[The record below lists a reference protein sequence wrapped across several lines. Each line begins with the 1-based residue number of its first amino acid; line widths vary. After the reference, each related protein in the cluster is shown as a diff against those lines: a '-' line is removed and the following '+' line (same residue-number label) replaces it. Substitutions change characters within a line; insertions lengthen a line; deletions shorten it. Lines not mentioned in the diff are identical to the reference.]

1 MKLAS
6 EKSLNRGICPVM
18 NIKGKTVTYP
28 FQLQYNNFHFA
39 CNQGI
44 LGAKQMMVMDIIGTQ
59 LIHYLHKNLNF
70 SGRIPTPKEK
80 RVKEIS
86 GQYMSAKLLKYMAE
100 HLSPANQGLI
110 SEGWYGEEGR
120 LQDIDKA
127 HGRIKKPISIVL
139 NDGDLRREL
148 PFLRKYTSKQ
158 IEEMIKQ
165 TSNCILWMNFPVYI
179 HTGKQYG
186 VFPFDNFRHASQL
199 FTLGEVKE
207 SKMSKNKKVLEREY
221 PIRFDTILGYMF
233 MQNMASSYMD
243 FLPGKFYEM
252 SDYAQLYY
260 RLFILSYFLNKATGK
275 IPKNPITI
283 DEIRQ
288 RLALKTKDTSMVR
301 KVIKRILEEL
311 KANNFIGGFTEEKL
325 DRKYVYRYV
334 KNSWQE
340 IAAEENPSETDLG
353 IDED

>member
-1 MKLAS
+1 
-6 EKSLNRGICPVM
+6 M

-28 FQLQYNNFHFA
+28 FTLRYNYFGFG
-39 CNQGI
+39 CGQGI

-59 LIHYLHKNLNF
+59 LIHYLHGNQSF

-100 HLSPANQGLI
+100 HLSLANQGLI
-110 SEGWYGEEGR
+110 PEGWYSEEGR
-120 LQDIDKA
+120 LQDIDKT

-139 NDGDLRREL
+139 NDGHLRREL

-165 TSNCILWMNFPVYI
+165 TSQSTLLMNYPICIY
-179 HTGKQYG
+179 TGKKYDII
-186 VFPFDNFRHASQL
+186 PFNNFGDLSRL
-199 FTLGEVKE
+199 FTLVKTKE
-207 SKMSKNKKVLEREY
+207 SKVSKSEKVLEREY
-221 PIRFDTILGYMF
+221 TIRFDTILGYMF
-233 MQNMASSYMD
+233 AQNMASSYMD
-243 FLPGKFYEM
+243 LLPGKFYEM

-260 RLFILSYFLNKATGK
+260 RLFILSYFLNKKTGK
-275 IPKNPITI
+275 IPKNPLSI

-301 KVIKRILEEL
+301 KVIRRILEEL

-340 IAAEENPSETDLG
+340 IAGEESPSETDLD
-353 IDED
+353 IDGD